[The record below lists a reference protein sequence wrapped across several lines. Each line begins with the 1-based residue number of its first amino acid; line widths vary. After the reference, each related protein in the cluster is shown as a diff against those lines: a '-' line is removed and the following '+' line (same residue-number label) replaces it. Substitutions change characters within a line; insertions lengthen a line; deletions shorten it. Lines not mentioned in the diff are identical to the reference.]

1 MASEQQTATEYI
13 RHHLTNLTYG
23 HHPDHGWGFAHGA
36 DEAAEMGFWAINVD
50 SMFWAVLSGV
60 VFAWLFRAA
69 AKRASPETPSGLQN
83 LIESVIEFVDN
94 QVRESFHG
102 RSELIAPL
110 SLTIL
115 VWVFVMNLLDLVP
128 IDLVPG
134 LAYALGISHMRIVP
148 TADIN
153 IPVGLAV
160 CVFCLI
166 LYYNIR
172 IKGGFGFAKEM
183 TLQPFGKWAMPFNL
197 LLETIT
203 LLAKN
208 VSLAMRLF
216 GNLYAA
222 EMVFVLIA
230 ALIPWYAQWLL
241 HVPWAIFHILVV
253 PLQAFIFMILT
264 IVYLSMAH
272 ESEEH

>member
-1 MASEQQTATEYI
+1 
-13 RHHLTNLTYG
+13 
-23 HHPDHGWGFAHGA
+23 
-36 DEAAEMGFWAINVD
+36 MGFMAVHVD
-50 SMFWAVLSGV
+50 TLFWSFLTGIIFCA
-60 VFAWLFRAA
+60 LFRLA
-69 AKRASPETPSGLQN
+69 AKHASADKPGPCQN
-83 LIESVIEFVDN
+83 FIESLVEFVDN

-110 SLTIL
+110 SLTIV
-115 VWVFVMNLLDLVP
+115 VWIFLMNLLDLVP
-128 IDLVPG
+128 IDYVPE
-134 LAYALGISHMRIVP
+134 LAKAMGIEYMRIVP
-148 TADIN
+148 SADIN
-153 IPVGLAV
+153 APVGMALG
-160 CVFCLI
+160 VFVLI
-166 LYYNIR
+166 LYYNVK
-172 IKGGFGFAKEM
+172 IKGGLGFAKEM
-183 TLQPFGKWAMPFNL
+183 TLHPFGKWAMPFNL
-197 LLETIT
+197 LLETVT

-222 EMVFVLIA
+222 EMIFVLIA
-230 ALIPWYAQWLL
+230 GLLPWWSQWAL